1 MTAAIASL
9 ILRGLLAALISSLP
23 TLAACAAIANAN
35 KPNIL
40 VMGEDADADSIPR
53 YNSIYQRVQDAMA
66 SELHEAGYDVFDET
80 AATLGEVAQGRI
92 GRDDADL
99 IEAARG
105 ARKPP
110 IDVVVIFTVYASA
123 HDTGYLTRLRAR
135 VSGRLLNV
143 QSGQRLGSFEVASQK
158 GWRISPDCARDRDCL
173 LEAAGDRA
181 RLIGRDVAI
190 ALTAKLD
197 HLYAGA
203 SDLAAPTDPATT
215 SGDCLA
221 NGFTLTFDGFND
233 EDILD
238 FEEYLTAFTGYRE
251 HRPVAANARHHQYW
265 YRTCSSA
272 ARLKRNLSRMLEHL
286 SLKGL
291 IRQSG
296 SDFVLRKHTVRGDG
310 RG

>member
-1 MTAAIASL
+1 MTAAIASF
-9 ILRGLLAALISSLP
+9 ILRGLLAALISSVP
-23 TLAACAAIANAN
+23 ALAACAAIADPS

-40 VMGEDADADSIPR
+40 VMGEDADADAIPR

-110 IDVVVIFTVYASA
+110 IDVAVIFTVYASA
-123 HDTGYLTRLRAR
+123 HDTGYLTRLQAR

-203 SDLAAPTDPATT
+203 SDPAAPAVPATT

-296 SDFVLRKHTVRGDG
+296 NDFVLRKHTVRGDG